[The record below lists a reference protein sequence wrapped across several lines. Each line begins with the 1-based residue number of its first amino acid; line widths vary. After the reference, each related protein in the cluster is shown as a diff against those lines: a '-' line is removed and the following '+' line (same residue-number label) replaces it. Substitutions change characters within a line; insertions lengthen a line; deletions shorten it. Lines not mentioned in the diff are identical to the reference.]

1 MQGEGQKEI
10 LGMRSQSI
18 QPFSR
23 LLLQLIS
30 MLFMCAP
37 SPFQSWN
44 LHHPVHIKPALEVKL
59 MHTGEE
65 VIWPRKHLSRQ
76 KINSNHSLWSFP
88 HGNSCWGYWW
98 DLWHPPLH
106 SFFLRILELLGS
118 VSHSVGKACFCHLSP
133 EIFSVLRQ
141 GNYLISPHADSF
153 LWAISHYE
161 LLVESVPT
169 RCLIPL
175 CQIWSQN
182 TAQEQW
188 SLSHFATLFLESN
201 QER

>member
-1 MQGEGQKEI
+1 MLALVLVSWGESKSLCQRLRADVQGKSSCSMQGEGQKEI

-65 VIWPRKHLSRQ
+65 VI
-76 KINSNHSLWSFP
+76 
-88 HGNSCWGYWW
+88 
-98 DLWHPPLH
+98 
-106 SFFLRILELLGS
+106 
-118 VSHSVGKACFCHLSP
+118 
-133 EIFSVLRQ
+133 
-141 GNYLISPHADSF
+141 
-153 LWAISHYE
+153 
-161 LLVESVPT
+161 
-169 RCLIPL
+169 
-175 CQIWSQN
+175 
-182 TAQEQW
+182 
-188 SLSHFATLFLESN
+188 
-201 QER
+201 